1 MINSLLSVIS
11 LIIALIILSCHP
23 QANGSDDDGIY
34 VSNTK
39 VIETTVDSVN
49 LPERIVVLRDKE
61 GKLYPVEVG
70 EEIKGLSEIEAG
82 NKVRME
88 YNETFE
94 MIPADPDEK
103 LGAHF
108 DTKYADPSSAKE
120 LTTDVDVFEEVS
132 QVEAIDIE
140 NRIVTLK
147 GADGDPVMLKVDDS
161 VKRLDEV
168 KVGDKIKTRYTRS
181 LTISVK

>member
-1 MINSLLSVIS
+1 MTHSLLSAIS
-11 LIIALIILSCHP
+11 LLIALIILSFHS
-23 QANGSDDDGIY
+23 QANGSEDDGIY

-39 VIETTVDSVN
+39 VIEATVDSVN
-49 LPERIVVLRDKE
+49 AEKRTVVLRGKE

-70 EEIKGLSEIEAG
+70 EEIKGLEEIEVG

-88 YNETFE
+88 YSETFE

-108 DTKYADPSSAKE
+108 DAKYSGPSSAKE

-147 GADGDPVMLKVDDS
+147 GAEGDPVMLKVDES